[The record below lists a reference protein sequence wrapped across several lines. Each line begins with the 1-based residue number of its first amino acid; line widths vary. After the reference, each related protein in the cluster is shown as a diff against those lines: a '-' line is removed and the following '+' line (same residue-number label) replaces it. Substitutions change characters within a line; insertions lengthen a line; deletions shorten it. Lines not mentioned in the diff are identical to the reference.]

1 MVTIEQWRS
10 AIGGFGGRGM
20 LKERSVRMA
29 YGYGPANVNFQKWR
43 DPLIGVATLLAQLP
57 EES

>member
-1 MVTIEQWRS
+1 
-10 AIGGFGGRGM
+10 
-20 LKERSVRMA
+20 MA